1 MSFNRND
8 MMNKTVI
15 PKRID
20 YSDGQVVLSKYKII
34 KALGDG
40 AFGQVYKVSDL
51 QTNQVYALK
60 LLRLWDVP
68 SEIRQPLID
77 RFDMEFKTGLI
88 QSRYLVHSYDYGLL
102 EGNPYIVMEFCSGG
116 DLSSKVGKNDIDIS
130 KVSSEILGG
139 LNDLHSNGK
148 VHRDL
153 KPENV
158 LFKADGTA
166 VLADFGICGDR
177 NKRMTERNIFGKP
190 YQIFGTYAYMPPE
203 QVNRARGEATVLPT
217 TDVFS
222 FGVML
227 YQLLTGKLPFGPLE
241 DQNDLVRYQKRGKAG
256 DWDRN
261 ALMYVENGRAWEVV
275 IEGCLQPNFKER
287 FQNANT
293 VLRLLPQSSHIMSQ
307 SVKPQVVAP
316 APVVPPAPQAPAA
329 NASLVLKIMHGE
341 EFGKI
346 YNLTQMAV
354 STNRKLFT
362 MGRTSQ
368 NDIHIVETQ
377 SSYISR
383 FHCVLETDANF
394 RDWRII
400 DGQWRPDEREWVRS
414 TNGTYVN
421 STEVTEK
428 GFWMQA
434 GDIISIGDT
443 KLKLEQQ

>member
-1 MSFNRND
+1 
-8 MMNKTVI
+8 MNKTVI

-20 YSDGQVVLSKYKII
+20 YADGQVVLSKYKIV

-51 QTNQVYALK
+51 QTNQIYALK

-68 SEIRQPLID
+68 AEIRQPLID

-88 QSRYLVHSYDYGLL
+88 KSRYLVHSYDFGLL
-102 EGNPYIVMEFCSGG
+102 EGNPYIVMEFCPGG
-116 DLSSKVGKNDIDIS
+116 DLSSKVGNKNVDIS
-130 KVSSEILGG
+130 KVSSEILAG
-139 LNDLHSNGK
+139 LNDLHYNGK

-227 YQLLTGKLPFGPLE
+227 YQMLTGKLPFGPLE
-241 DQNDLVRYQKRGKAG
+241 DQNDLVRYQKRGKVG
-256 DWDRN
+256 DWDRS
-261 ALMYVENGRAWEVV
+261 ALMNVEDGRTWEVI

-287 FQNANT
+287 FQNAST
-293 VLRLLPQSSHIMSQ
+293 VLRMLPQSHSH
-307 SVKPQVVAP
+307 SVTQQEHI
-316 APVVPPAPQAPAA
+316 VPPPPPMPVA
-329 NASLVLKIMHGE
+329 NTNLVLKVMHGE
-341 EFGKI
+341 EYGKV
-346 YNLTQMAV
+346 YNLTQMALA
-354 STNRKLFT
+354 TNRKLFT
-362 MGRTSQ
+362 VGRTSQ
-368 NDIHIVETQ
+368 NDIHITETQ

-383 FHCVLETDANF
+383 FHCVLETDASF
-394 RDWRII
+394 HDWRII
-400 DGQWRPDEREWVRS
+400 DGQWRPDEKQWVRS

-428 GFWMQA
+428 GFWMQV

>member
-1 MSFNRND
+1 MFSNH
-8 MMNKTVI
+8 
-15 PKRID
+15 
-20 YSDGQVVLSKYKII
+20 S
-34 KALGDG
+34 
-40 AFGQVYKVSDL
+40 
-51 QTNQVYALK
+51 
-60 LLRLWDVP
+60 
-68 SEIRQPLID
+68 
-77 RFDMEFKTGLI
+77 TG
-88 QSRYLVHSYDYGLL
+88 
-102 EGNPYIVMEFCSGG
+102 
-116 DLSSKVGKNDIDIS
+116 
-130 KVSSEILGG
+130 SEILGG

-241 DQNDLVRYQKRGKAG
+241 DQNDLVRYQKRGKVG
-256 DWDRN
+256 DWDRD
-261 ALMYVENGRAWEVV
+261 ALMSVDNGRAWEVV

-293 VLRLLPQSSHIMSQ
+293 VLRMLPQSAVH
-307 SVKPQVVAP
+307 SV
-316 APVVPPAPQAPAA
+316 APQAYVAPEPQPMPVA
-329 NASLVLKIMHGE
+329 NRSLVLKIMHGE
-341 EFGKI
+341 EYGKV
-346 YNLTQMAV
+346 YNLTQMAL

-368 NDIHIVETQ
+368 NDIHITETQ

-394 RDWRII
+394 CDWRII
-400 DGQWRPDEREWVRS
+400 DGQWRPDEKQWVRS

-421 STEVTEK
+421 SSEVTEK
-428 GFWMQA
+428 GFWMQV

>member
-1 MSFNRND
+1 
-8 MMNKTVI
+8 MNKTVI
-15 PKRID
+15 PKRLD
-20 YSDGQVVLSKYKII
+20 YSEGNIVLSRYKIV

-40 AFGQVYKVSDL
+40 AFGQVYKVTEL
-51 QTNQVYALK
+51 HTNDVFALK

-68 SEIRQPLID
+68 SEIRQPLIN

-88 QSRYLVHSYDYGLL
+88 SSRYLVHSYDYGFVD
-102 EGNPYIVMEFCSGG
+102 GNPYIVMEFCPGG
-116 DLSSKVGKNDIDIS
+116 DLASKVGKRDIDVPRISNDI
-130 KVSSEILGG
+130 LNG

-158 LFKADGTA
+158 LFRADGTA

-227 YQLLTGKLPFGPLE
+227 YQLLTGKLPFGPLV

-256 DWDRN
+256 EWDKDS
-261 ALMYVENGRAWEVV
+261 LMAVPNGHAWVDV
-275 IEGCLQPNFKER
+275 IDGCLRPNFKER
-287 FQNANT
+287 LQNAKT
-293 VLRLLPQSSHIMSQ
+293 VMRMLPHFVSPSL
-307 SVKPQVVAP
+307 KPYAQPVQPPVAP
-316 APVVPPAPQAPAA
+316 TPVTGVTMK
-329 NASLVLKIMHGE
+329 VMHGE
-341 EFGKI
+341 EYGKV
-346 YNLTQMAV
+346 YDLTQMAR
-354 STNRKLFT
+354 STGRKVFT
-362 MGRTSQ
+362 IGRFSE
-368 NDIHIVETQ
+368 NDIYIKETH
-377 SSYISR
+377 SSYVSR
-383 FHCVLETDANF
+383 FHCTIETDANAK
-394 RDWRII
+394 DWRII
-400 DGQWRPDEREWVRS
+400 DGQWNSAERCWLPS

-421 STEVTEK
+421 SSEVSVS
-428 GFWMQA
+428 GFWLQS

-443 KLKLEQQ
+443 KLKFE

>member
-1 MSFNRND
+1 
-8 MMNKTVI
+8 MNKTVI

-20 YSDGQVVLSKYKII
+20 YTEGQIVLSRYKIQ

-40 AFGQVYKVSDL
+40 AFGQVYKVLEL
-51 QTNQVYALK
+51 QTNQTYALK

-88 QSRYLVHSYDYGLL
+88 KSKYLVHSFDYGLL

-116 DLSSKVGKNDIDIS
+116 DLASKIGKTTIDIP
-130 KVSSEILGG
+130 KISSEILGG

-158 LFKADGTA
+158 LFKENGSV
-166 VLADFGICGDR
+166 VLADFGISGDR

-203 QVNRARGEATVLPT
+203 QVNRVRGEATVLPT
-217 TDVFS
+217 TDIFS

-227 YQLLTGKLPFGPLE
+227 YQMLTGKLPFGPLE

-256 DWDRN
+256 EWDRH
-261 ALMYVENGRAWEVV
+261 ALMHIENGQKWEVI

-293 VLRLLPQSSHIMSQ
+293 VLRMLPQSNRYNVSTPR
-307 SVKPQVVAP
+307 PQ
-316 APVVPPAPQAPAA
+316 PQAYQAPHQVA
-329 NASLVLKIMHGE
+329 NGNLILKIMHGE
-341 EFGKI
+341 EYGKV
-346 YNLTQMAV
+346 YDLTQMAQ
-354 STNRKLFT
+354 TTKRRLFT
-362 MGRTSQ
+362 MGRISK

-383 FHCVLETDANF
+383 FHCVLETDANY
-394 RDWRII
+394 RDWCII
-400 DGQWRPDEREWVRS
+400 DGQWNPDEKKWIRS

-443 KLKLEQQ
+443 KLKLEQI

>member
-1 MSFNRND
+1 
-8 MMNKTVI
+8 MNQTVI
-15 PKRID
+15 PQRID
-20 YSDGQVVLSKYKII
+20 YADGQVVLSKYKIV

-40 AFGQVYKVSDL
+40 AFGQVYKVTEL
-51 QTNQVYALK
+51 QTNQTYALK

-88 QSRYLVHSYDYGLL
+88 QSKYLVHSYDYGLL

-116 DLSSKVGKNDIDIS
+116 DLSSKVGKKDIDIS

-256 DWDRN
+256 EWDRS
-261 ALMYVENGRAWEVV
+261 ALMNVENGRTWEVI

-293 VLRLLPQSSHIMSQ
+293 VLRMLPQPSLHHTAMLMN
-307 SVKPQVVAP
+307 P
-316 APVVPPAPQAPAA
+316 APAA
-329 NASLVLKIMHGE
+329 PSAPVYREPQPAAPSASGNLVLKIMHGE
-341 EFGKI
+341 EYGKV
-346 YNLTQMAV
+346 YNLTQMAL
-354 STNRKLFT
+354 STGRKLFT

-368 NDIHIVETQ
+368 NDIHITETQ

-394 RDWRII
+394 RDWRIV
-400 DGQWRPDEREWVRS
+400 DGQWRPDERQWVRS

-421 STEVTEK
+421 SSEVTEK
-428 GFWMQA
+428 GFWMQV

>member
-1 MSFNRND
+1 MHLS
-8 MMNKTVI
+8 I

-20 YSDGQVVLSKYKII
+20 YKEGQIVLSKYKIQ

-40 AFGQVYKVSDL
+40 AFGQVYKVLEL
-51 QTNQVYALK
+51 QTNQPYALK

-88 QSRYLVHSYDYGLL
+88 KSQYLVHSFDYGFL
-102 EGNPYIVMEFCSGG
+102 EGNPYIVMEFCPGG
-116 DLSSKVGKNDIDIS
+116 DLASKIGKNTIDIP
-130 KVSSEILGG
+130 KISSEILLG

-158 LFKADGTA
+158 LFKENGSV

-203 QVNRARGEATVLPT
+203 QVNRVRGEATVLPT
-217 TDVFS
+217 TDMFS

-227 YQLLTGKLPFGPLE
+227 YQMLTGKLPFGPLE

-256 DWDRN
+256 EWDRH
-261 ALMYVENGRAWEVV
+261 ALTHIENGQKWEVV

-287 FQNANT
+287 FQNAKT
-293 VLRLLPQSSHIMSQ
+293 VLRMLPQSNRCN
-307 SVKPQVVAP
+307 VCTPQP
-316 APVVPPAPQAPAA
+316 QQYQAPVQEAKG
-329 NASLVLKIMHGE
+329 SLILKIMHGE
-341 EFGKI
+341 EYGKV
-346 YNLTQMAV
+346 YDLTQMAQ
-354 STNRKLFT
+354 TTKRRLFT
-362 MGRTSQ
+362 MGRISQ

-383 FHCVLETDANF
+383 FHCVLETDANY

-400 DGQWRPDEREWVRS
+400 DGQWHPDEKKWIRS

-428 GFWMQA
+428 GFWIQA
-434 GDIISIGDT
+434 NDIISIGDT
-443 KLKLEQQ
+443 KLKLEQK

>member
-1 MSFNRND
+1 
-8 MMNKTVI
+8 MNKTVI

-20 YSDGQVVLSKYKII
+20 YADGQVVLSKYKIV

-51 QTNQVYALK
+51 QTNQIYALK

-68 SEIRQPLID
+68 AEIRQPLID

-88 QSRYLVHSYDYGLL
+88 KSRYLVHSYDFGLL

-116 DLSSKVGKNDIDIS
+116 DLSSKVGNKNVDIS
-130 KVSSEILGG
+130 KVSSEILAG

-227 YQLLTGKLPFGPLE
+227 YQMLTGKLPFGPLE

-256 DWDRN
+256 DWDRS
-261 ALMYVENGRAWEVV
+261 ALMNVEDGRTWEVI

-287 FQNANT
+287 FQNAST
-293 VLRLLPQSSHIMSQ
+293 VLRMLPQSHSH
-307 SVKPQVVAP
+307 SVTQQEHI
-316 APVVPPAPQAPAA
+316 VPPPPPMPVA
-329 NASLVLKIMHGE
+329 NTNLVLKVMHGE
-341 EFGKI
+341 EYGKV
-346 YNLTQMAV
+346 YNLTQMALA
-354 STNRKLFT
+354 TNRKLFT
-362 MGRTSQ
+362 VGRTSQ
-368 NDIHIVETQ
+368 NDIHITETQ

-383 FHCVLETDANF
+383 FHCVLETDASF
-394 RDWRII
+394 HDWRII
-400 DGQWRPDEREWVRS
+400 DGQWRPDEKQWVRS

-428 GFWMQA
+428 GFWMQV